1 MWGWREA
8 RSRLWFSAANFRLA
22 GAAPAG
28 DGEEKVA
35 ALGQFSCPGE
45 PQGCREH
52 CCLLYP
58 FALCGKIGGGKSGL
72 AAILHLLARC
82 IQLAAMQEMEKKS
95 KELPAVSYGAFSLLL
110 LLVASLLTHTMGC
123 ISWKLWGSILSAWI
137 VPLNETSDLTRSRG
151 KRYR

>member
-1 MWGWREA
+1 M
-8 RSRLWFSAANFRLA
+8 
-22 GAAPAG
+22 
-28 DGEEKVA
+28 
-35 ALGQFSCPGE
+35 
-45 PQGCREH
+45 
-52 CCLLYP
+52 
-58 FALCGKIGGGKSGL
+58 